1 MGNEL
6 YELEKRI
13 VREHNKLVTHVNKL
27 SKEQTRMLNHES
39 IRNAKEL
46 LAHTYAS
53 ANSYT
58 NLIIVAGY
66 VGFFT
71 LWSSLIDRLSMWA
84 IASSGALILASLL
97 TFISFE
103 LYKMVSKALAMKRLH
118 SKLHNP
124 HANTLSDLQHIER
137 VYALKQA
144 KIWIW
149 FLVPIVTT
157 GLSAGLILLT
167 FFVIEFIEVI

>member
-6 YELEKRI
+6 YENQKRLAQSQQKI
-13 VREHNKLVTHVNKL
+13 VDQVNHL
-27 SKEQTRMLNHES
+27 SKEQARMLNHEN

-58 NLIIVAGY
+58 NLIIAAGY

-71 LWSSLIDRLSMWA
+71 LWSSLIDKISMWA

-97 TFISFE
+97 MFISFE

-137 VYALKQA
+137 EYALKQA

-167 FFVIEFIEVI
+167 VFVIEFIEVI